1 MQTKHSPALIKA
13 MPDSDGTFEG
23 YASVFGV
30 VDQGMDMVAPGAFR
44 ASLNTGRKVKMLWQH
59 DTSKVIGVYESI
71 AEDDYGLKVKGRLLA
86 DVKQGAEAL
95 ILLRAGAIDSMSI
108 GYRVREAEPEA
119 DGRVRRLTAIDL
131 MEISLV
137 TFPMLPDALVTA
149 VKEIETERQ
158 FERFLRDAGYS
169 KTQATAITS
178 LGFKG
183 YLSRRDA
190 AVDDGKAED
199 AARADL
205 ANLLQSFGKAF
216 Q

>member
-30 VDQGMDMVAPGAFR
+30 VDQGLDVVAPGAFR
-44 ASLNTGRKVKMLWQH
+44 ASLSTGRKVKMLWQH

-108 GYRVREAEPEA
+108 GYRVREAEA

-149 VKEIETERQ
+149 VKGIETERQ

-169 KTQATAITS
+169 KADATAITS

-205 ANLLQSFGKAF
+205 TNLLQSFGKVF

>member
-1 MQTKHSPALIKA
+1 
-13 MPDSDGTFEG
+13 
-23 YASVFGV
+23 
-30 VDQGMDMVAPGAFR
+30 
-44 ASLNTGRKVKMLWQH
+44 MLWQH

-108 GYRVREAEPEA
+108 GYRVREAEAEA

-149 VKEIETERQ
+149 VKGIETERQ

-169 KTQATAITS
+169 KADATAITS

-190 AVDDGKAED
+190 AADDGKAED

-205 ANLLQSFGKAF
+205 TNLLQSFGNAF
-216 Q
+216 K

>member
-1 MQTKHSPALIKA
+1 
-13 MPDSDGTFEG
+13 
-23 YASVFGV
+23 
-30 VDQGMDMVAPGAFR
+30 MDMVAPGAFR

-71 AEDDYGLKVKGRLLA
+71 AEDDYGLKVRGRLLA

-149 VKEIETERQ
+149 VKGIETERQ

-169 KTQATAITS
+169 KADATAITS

>member
-30 VDQGMDMVAPGAFR
+30 VDQGLDVVAPGAFR
-44 ASLNTGRKVKMLWQH
+44 ASLSTGRKVKMLWQH

-108 GYRVREAEPEA
+108 GYRVREAEA

-149 VKEIETERQ
+149 VKGIETERQ

-169 KTQATAITS
+169 KADATAITS

-205 ANLLQSFGKAF
+205 ATLLQSLGNAF
-216 Q
+216 K

>member
-30 VDQGMDMVAPGAFR
+30 VDQGLDVVAPGAFR
-44 ASLNTGRKVKMLWQH
+44 ASLSTGRKVKMLWQH

-108 GYRVREAEPEA
+108 GYRVREAEA

-149 VKEIETERQ
+149 VKGIETERQ

-169 KTQATAITS
+169 KADATAITS

-190 AVDDGKAED
+190 AADDGKAED

-205 ANLLQSFGKAF
+205 AKLLQSFGKAF